1 MSNIQESYI
10 QESYIQESYT
20 YYCLRGYN
28 EEFQEDFWVGPF
40 INMDSNTPT
49 QYSGSIIRSND
60 YSSYYDPDKI
70 LSFDLY
76 CFKTNRTQLQIN
88 KLDIINGKYNLVHI
102 NKFTGILDQNDISLE
117 FQLNNNNYKLI
128 FNIKEEPNTQKK
140 LIMHPH
146 LTIKFNNY

>member
-1 MSNIQESYI
+1 MSN
-10 QESYIQESYT
+10 T
-20 YYCLRGYN
+20 YYCLRGYDDK
-28 EEFQEDFWVGPF
+28 FQEDFWVGPF
-40 INMDSNTPT
+40 INMDTDTNTNT
-49 QYSGSIIRSND
+49 NTNTNTMDQYSGSIIRSND

-76 CFKTNRTQLQIN
+76 YFKTNRTQLQIN

-102 NKFTGILDQNDISLE
+102 NKFTGILDQNDTSLQ
-117 FQLNNNNYKLI
+117 FQLNNNNYRLV
-128 FNIKEEPNTQKK
+128 FNIKEEPITQKK